1 MISLLK
7 YRAALIALI
16 FGLFGGAISY
26 LLKIEELAFYYT
38 ALATLIALVVNLM
51 VSFMLKGKWNTHT
64 RYSVK
69 AVCLF
74 LFAGL
79 ILILYT
85 HTRYFLEGTFP
96 YRDFEGQVSY
106 YIKGTEYTP
115 VAKDFKLENPYIQSD
130 EDLIREGFG
139 SPDEKDKVW
148 TQESINNVWLKLIT
162 SYSLIVILFV
172 ALISILIEILMSK
185 YGRSTKKL
193 MEEI

>member
-7 YRAALIALI
+7 YRAALIAVI
-16 FGLFGGAISY
+16 FGLFGGAISH
-26 LLKIEELAFYYT
+26 LLKIEELTFYYT
-38 ALATLIALVVNLM
+38 ALASIIALVVNLM
-51 VSFMLKGKWNTHT
+51 VSFMLKGKWNTHVK
-64 RYSVK
+64 YSLK

-96 YRDFEGQVSY
+96 YKDFEDQVSY

-115 VAKDFKLENPYIQSD
+115 AAKAFKLENPYIHSD

-139 SPDEKDKVW
+139 SPEEKDKVW
-148 TQESINNVWLKLIT
+148 TQESINSMWMKLIT
-162 SYSLIVILFV
+162 SYCLIVILFV
-172 ALISILIEILMSK
+172 ALISVLIEILMTK
-185 YGRSTKKL
+185 YGKSTKK
-193 MEEI
+193 MIEEI